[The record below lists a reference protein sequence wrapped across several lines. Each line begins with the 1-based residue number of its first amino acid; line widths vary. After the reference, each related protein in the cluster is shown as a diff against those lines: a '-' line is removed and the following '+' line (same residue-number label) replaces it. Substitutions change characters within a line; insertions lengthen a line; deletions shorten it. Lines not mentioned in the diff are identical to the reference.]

1 MTFVILPLELDAA
14 LRRQE
19 EVGKRMIEKM
29 EFLSII
35 GPKDQLD
42 RVTEKYLGKYEIQ
55 LENTVGELKNL
66 KNIVP
71 NSESNPYREW
81 IGKAQEAATIVTGPS
96 RGTGQAEKKQTGSGI
111 TPQEAVEII
120 QRADRLMEESRQQ
133 KTKLETELKKK
144 QSLLEAVRPYL
155 ELHFELSRILHF
167 KYVRFRFGRLPVSY
181 YQRLKDYLQ
190 EDDCTIFEKCRVD
203 ESYVWG
209 IYFVPASEAKKA
221 DAIYASMHFER
232 IFIEDAYQ
240 GTVDEACQTLEKE
253 IETLA
258 QEEKSLDERLANAL
272 RENGAEILEA
282 KKVIEIQSSRF
293 DIRKLAAFTRSKNET
308 FFILCGWMA
317 KKDAGK
323 LAKELEADPELFVT
337 LEENPD
343 RRVSVPPTK
352 LKNPAIIR
360 PFEMFVRMYGLPNY
374 NEFDPTLFV
383 AITYSIIFGA
393 MFGDAGQGLC
403 LLAGGFLLYH
413 FKKANLAAIIACCG
427 FFSTIF
433 GFLYGSVFGFEDVIP
448 ALWLR
453 PSEAMTNLPF
463 IGRLN
468 TVFVVTIAIGMGLIL
483 LTMVFSI
490 INACK
495 AKEYG
500 KALFDTNGAAGLVFY
515 GAVVLVVVL
524 FMTGN
529 HLPAAIALVVL
540 FVLPLLV
547 IACKEPLTQLL
558 EKKKAHLEEGPV
570 MFVVQAFFE
579 LFEVCLSYFS
589 NTLSFVRIGAFA
601 VSHAAMMQVVL
612 MLAGAENG
620 GTGNLVVIVL
630 GNIIVC
636 GMEGL
641 VVGIQVLRLQYYEFF
656 SRFYKGDGREFK
668 PYA

>member
-1 MTFVILPLELDAA
+1 
-14 LRRQE
+14 
-19 EVGKRMIEKM
+19 MIEKM

-35 GPKDQLD
+35 GPRDQLD

-81 IGKAQEAATIVTGPS
+81 IGKAQEAAAIVNGDARPGAQAQNGKKKTGAAALSP
-96 RGTGQAEKKQTGSGI
+96 E
-111 TPQEAVEII
+111 EAVEVVKA
-120 QRADRLMEESRQQ
+120 ADGLMEESHRQ
-133 KTKLETELKKK
+133 KTKLEAELKKK
-144 QSLLEAVRPYL
+144 RGLLEAIRPYL
-155 ELHFELSRILHF
+155 NLHFELSKILHF
-167 KYVRFRFGRLPVSY
+167 EYVRFRFGRLPIGY
-181 YQRLKDYLQ
+181 YQKLKDYLQ

-240 GTVDEACQTLEKE
+240 GTVDEACQTLEQE
-253 IETLA
+253 IEALAGQEKALDEKLAGDLKKDGDKILAA
-258 QEEKSLDERLANAL
+258 QE
-272 RENGAEILEA
+272 
-282 KKVIEIQSSRF
+282 VIETQSSRF

-308 FFILCGWMA
+308 FFILCGWMT
-317 KKDAGK
+317 KKDAEK
-323 LAKELEADPELFVT
+323 LGKELEADPELFVT

-343 RRVSVPPTK
+343 RRISTPPTR

-374 NEFDPTLFV
+374 NEFDPTFFV
-383 AITYSIIFGA
+383 ALTYSIIFGA

-403 LLAGGFLLYH
+403 LAVGGFLLYR
-413 FKKANLAAIIACCG
+413 FKKLNLAAIISCCG
-427 FFSTIF
+427 IFSTIF

-453 PSEAMTNLPF
+453 PTEAMTTLPF

-483 LTMVFSI
+483 LTMIFSI
-490 INACK
+490 VNAFK
-495 AKEYG
+495 SKEYG
-500 KALFDTNGAAGLVFY
+500 KALFDTNGVAGLVFY

-529 HLPAAIALVVL
+529 HLPAAAALVIL
-540 FVLPLLV
+540 FVVPLLV
-547 IACKEPLTQLL
+547 IACKEPLTRLL
-558 EKKKAHLEEGPV
+558 EKKKANLEEGPV
-570 MFVVQAFFE
+570 MFVVQSFFE

-601 VSHAAMMQVVL
+601 VSHAAMMGVVL

-620 GTGNLVVIVL
+620 GTGNLLVIIL

-641 VVGIQVLRLQYYEFF
+641 VVGIQVLRLEYYEFF

-668 PYA
+668 PYM

>member
-1 MTFVILPLELDAA
+1 
-14 LRRQE
+14 
-19 EVGKRMIEKM
+19 MIEKM

-35 GPKDQLD
+35 GPRDQLD

-81 IGKAQEAATIVTGPS
+81 IGKAQEAASIVIGAKDAAQTKGASQIRKTDAPS
-96 RGTGQAEKKQTGSGI
+96 GTLSPE
-111 TPQEAVEII
+111 EAVEAV
-120 QRADRLMEESRQQ
+120 RAADALMEESRRN
-133 KTKLETELKKK
+133 KTKLQAELKKK
-144 QSLLEAVRPYL
+144 QGLLEAIRPYL
-155 ELHFELSRILHF
+155 ELHFEISRILHF
-167 KYVRFRFGRLPVSY
+167 KYVRFRFGRLPLGY
-181 YQRLKDYLQ
+181 YQKLKEYLQ

-232 IFIEDAYQ
+232 FFIEDVYQ
-240 GTVDEACQTLEKE
+240 GTVDEACRTLE
-253 IETLA
+253 
-258 QEEKSLDERLANAL
+258 
-272 RENGAEILEA
+272 AEIGELKRQEKALDDDLAAALQKDGGRLLEA
-282 KKVIEIQSSRF
+282 KDVIEKQSARF
-293 DIRKLAAFTRSKNET
+293 DVRKLAAFTRSKKET
-308 FFILCGWMA
+308 FFILCGWMT
-317 KKDAGK
+317 KKDAARLG
-323 LAKELEADPELFVT
+323 KELEADPELFVT

-343 RRVSVPPTK
+343 RRISTPPTR
-352 LKNPAIIR
+352 LKNPALIR

-383 AITYSIIFGA
+383 ALTYSIIFGA
-393 MFGDAGQGLC
+393 MFGDVGQGLC
-403 LLAGGFLLYH
+403 LALGGFLLYR
-413 FKKANLAAIIACCG
+413 FKKINLAAIISCCG
-427 FFSTIF
+427 IFSTIF
-433 GFLYGSVFGFEDVIP
+433 GFLYGSVFGFEDVLP

-453 PSEAMTNLPF
+453 PTEAMTTLPF

-483 LTMVFSI
+483 LTMIFSI
-490 INACK
+490 VNAVRS
-495 AKEYG
+495 KEYG
-500 KALFDTNGAAGLVFY
+500 KALFDTNGVAGLVFY

-529 HLPAAIALVVL
+529 PLPAAVALVIL
-540 FVLPLLV
+540 FVVPLLV
-547 IACKEPLTQLL
+547 IACKEPLTQIL

-570 MFVVQAFFE
+570 MFVVQSFFE

-601 VSHAAMMQVVL
+601 VSHAAMMGVVL

-620 GTGNLVVIVL
+620 GTGNLIVIVL
-630 GNIIVC
+630 GNLIVC

-641 VVGIQVLRLQYYEFF
+641 VVGIQVLRLEYYEFF

-668 PYA
+668 PYM

>member
-1 MTFVILPLELDAA
+1 
-14 LRRQE
+14 
-19 EVGKRMIEKM
+19 MIEKM

-81 IGKAQEAATIVTGPS
+81 IGKAQEAAAIAA
-96 RGTGQAEKKQTGSGI
+96 GQAKPGAGGKTKNDPASAGLS
-111 TPQEAVEII
+111 PQEAMEAV
-120 QRADRLMEESRQQ
+120 QAADKLMEENHKQ
-133 KTKLETELKKK
+133 KTKLQAELKKK
-144 QSLLEAVRPYL
+144 QGLLEAVRPYL
-155 ELHFELSRILHF
+155 SLHFELSKILRF
-167 KYVRFRFGRLPVSY
+167 QYIRFRFGRLPIGY
-181 YQRLKDYLQ
+181 YQKLKEYLQ

-203 ESYVWG
+203 DSYVWG
-209 IYFVPASEAKKA
+209 IYFVPVSEAKKA

-232 IFIEDAYQ
+232 FFIEDAYQ

-253 IETLA
+253 IEALKQ
-258 QEEKSLDERLANAL
+258 QEKDLDEKLADALKKDADRLLA
-272 RENGAEILEA
+272 A
-282 KKVIEIQSSRF
+282 KDVIETQSSRF
-293 DIRKLAAFTRSKNET
+293 DIRKLAAFTRSKKET
-308 FFILCGWMA
+308 FFILCGWMT
-317 KKDAGK
+317 KRDAVK
-323 LAKELEADPELFVT
+323 LGKELEADPELFVT

-343 RRVSVPPTK
+343 RRVSVPPTR
-352 LKNPAIIR
+352 LKNPALIR

-393 MFGDAGQGLC
+393 MFGDVGQGLC
-403 LLAGGFLLYH
+403 LLIGGFLLYH
-413 FKKANLAAIIACCG
+413 FKKLNLAAIISCCG

-453 PSEAMTNLPF
+453 PTEAMTTLPF

-483 LTMVFSI
+483 LTMIFSI
-490 INACK
+490 INAFRSR
-495 AKEYG
+495 EYG
-500 KALFDTNGAAGLVFY
+500 KALFDTNGLAGLVFY

-540 FVLPLLV
+540 FVVPLLI

-558 EKKKAHLEEGPV
+558 EKKQAHLEEGPV
-570 MFVVQAFFE
+570 MFVVQSFFE

-601 VSHAAMMQVVL
+601 VSHAAMMGVVL

-620 GTGNLVVIVL
+620 GTGNLIVIVL

-641 VVGIQVLRLQYYEFF
+641 VVGIQVLRLEYYEFF

-668 PYA
+668 PYV

>member
-1 MTFVILPLELDAA
+1 
-14 LRRQE
+14 
-19 EVGKRMIEKM
+19 MIEKM

-35 GPKDQLD
+35 GPRDQLD

-81 IGKAQEAATIVTGPS
+81 IGKAQEAASIVTGAKDAAQTKGASQIRKTDAPS
-96 RGTGQAEKKQTGSGI
+96 GTLSPE
-111 TPQEAVEII
+111 EAVEAV
-120 QRADRLMEESRQQ
+120 RAADALMEESRRN
-133 KTKLETELKKK
+133 KTKLQAELKKK
-144 QSLLEAVRPYL
+144 QGLLEAIRPYL
-155 ELHFELSRILHF
+155 ELHFEISRILHF
-167 KYVRFRFGRLPVSY
+167 KYVRFRFGRLPLGY
-181 YQRLKDYLQ
+181 YQKLKEYLQ

-232 IFIEDAYQ
+232 FFIEDVYQ
-240 GTVDEACQTLEKE
+240 GTVDEACRTLEAE
-253 IETLA
+253 IEELKRQEKALDDDLA
-258 QEEKSLDERLANAL
+258 AALQKDGGRL
-272 RENGAEILEA
+272 LEA
-282 KKVIEIQSSRF
+282 KDVIEKQSARF
-293 DIRKLAAFTRSKNET
+293 DVRKLAAFTRSKKET
-308 FFILCGWMA
+308 FFILCGWMT
-317 KKDAGK
+317 KKDAARLG
-323 LAKELEADPELFVT
+323 KELEADPELFVT

-343 RRVSVPPTK
+343 RRISTPPTR
-352 LKNPAIIR
+352 LKNPALIR

-383 AITYSIIFGA
+383 ALTYSIIFGA
-393 MFGDAGQGLC
+393 MFGDVGQGLC
-403 LLAGGFLLYH
+403 LALGGFLLYR
-413 FKKANLAAIIACCG
+413 FKKINLAAIISCCG
-427 FFSTIF
+427 IFSTIF
-433 GFLYGSVFGFEDVIP
+433 GFLYGSVFGFEDVLP

-453 PSEAMTNLPF
+453 PTEAMTTLPF

-483 LTMVFSI
+483 LTMIFSI
-490 INACK
+490 VNAVRS
-495 AKEYG
+495 KEYG
-500 KALFDTNGAAGLVFY
+500 KALFDTNGVAGLVFY

-529 HLPAAIALVVL
+529 PLPAAVALVIL
-540 FVLPLLV
+540 FVVPLLV
-547 IACKEPLTQLL
+547 IACKEPLTQIL

-570 MFVVQAFFE
+570 MFVVQSFFE

-601 VSHAAMMQVVL
+601 VSHAAMMGVVL

-620 GTGNLVVIVL
+620 GTGNLIVIVL
-630 GNIIVC
+630 GNLIVC

-641 VVGIQVLRLQYYEFF
+641 VVGIQVLRLEYYEFF

-668 PYA
+668 PYM

>member
-1 MTFVILPLELDAA
+1 
-14 LRRQE
+14 
-19 EVGKRMIEKM
+19 MIEKM

-35 GPKDQLD
+35 GPRDQLD

-81 IGKAQEAATIVTGPS
+81 IGKAQEAAAIVTGKAGAS
-96 RGTGQAEKKQTGSGI
+96 TGMS
-111 TPQEAVEII
+111 PQEALEVVRE
-120 QRADRLMEESRQQ
+120 ADRLMEDSRRQ

-155 ELHFELSRILHF
+155 ELHFELSKILHF

-181 YQRLKDYLQ
+181 YQRLKEYLQ

-203 ESYVWG
+203 ETYIWG

-240 GTVDEACQTLEKE
+240 GTVDEACRTLEKE
-253 IETLA
+253 IEELA
-258 QEEKSLDERLANAL
+258 QEERTLDERLADKL
-272 RENGAEILEA
+272 RENGGRILEA
-282 KKVIEIQSSRF
+282 REVIETQSSRF
-293 DIRKLAAFTRSKNET
+293 DIRRLAAFTQSKNET
-308 FFILCGWMA
+308 FFILCGWMT
-317 KKDAGK
+317 KKDAVK
-323 LAKELEADPELFVT
+323 LGRELEADPELFVT

-343 RRVSVPPTK
+343 RRVSTPPTK

-403 LLAGGFLLYH
+403 LAIGGFLLYR
-413 FKKANLAAIIACCG
+413 FKKMNLAAIIACCG

-453 PSEAMTNLPF
+453 PAEAMTNLPF

-483 LTMVFSI
+483 LTMLFSI

-529 HLPAAIALVVL
+529 HLPAAAALVIL
-540 FVLPLLV
+540 FVVPLLI
-547 IACKEPLTQLL
+547 IACKEPLTLLL
-558 EKKKAHLEEGPV
+558 EKKKAHSEEGPV

-579 LFEVCLSYFS
+579 LCLSYFS

-620 GTGNLVVIVL
+620 ASGNLAVIIL

>member
-1 MTFVILPLELDAA
+1 
-14 LRRQE
+14 
-19 EVGKRMIEKM
+19 MIEKM

-35 GPKDQLD
+35 GPRDQLD

-81 IGKAQEAATIVTGPS
+81 IGKAQEAASIVTGAKDAAQTKGASQIRKTDAPS
-96 RGTGQAEKKQTGSGI
+96 GTLSPE
-111 TPQEAVEII
+111 EAVEAV
-120 QRADRLMEESRQQ
+120 RAADALMEESRRN
-133 KTKLETELKKK
+133 KTKLQAELKKK
-144 QSLLEAVRPYL
+144 QGLLEAIRPYL
-155 ELHFELSRILHF
+155 ELHFEISRILHF
-167 KYVRFRFGRLPVSY
+167 KYVRFRFGRLPLGY
-181 YQRLKDYLQ
+181 YQKLKEYLQ

-232 IFIEDAYQ
+232 FFIEDVYQ
-240 GTVDEACQTLEKE
+240 GTVDEACRTLE
-253 IETLA
+253 
-258 QEEKSLDERLANAL
+258 
-272 RENGAEILEA
+272 AEIDELKRQEKALDDDLAAALQKDGGRLLEA
-282 KKVIEIQSSRF
+282 KDVIEKQSARF
-293 DIRKLAAFTRSKNET
+293 DVRKLAAFTRSKKET
-308 FFILCGWMA
+308 FFILCGWMT
-317 KKDAGK
+317 KKDAARLG
-323 LAKELEADPELFVT
+323 KELEADPELFVT

-343 RRVSVPPTK
+343 RRISTPPTR
-352 LKNPAIIR
+352 LKNPALIR

-383 AITYSIIFGA
+383 ALTYSIIFGA
-393 MFGDAGQGLC
+393 MFGDVGQGLC
-403 LLAGGFLLYH
+403 LALGGFLLYR
-413 FKKANLAAIIACCG
+413 FKKINLAAIISCCG
-427 FFSTIF
+427 IFSTIF
-433 GFLYGSVFGFEDVIP
+433 GFLYGSVFGFEDVLP

-453 PSEAMTNLPF
+453 PTEAMTTLPF

-483 LTMVFSI
+483 LTMIFSI
-490 INACK
+490 VNAVRS
-495 AKEYG
+495 KEYG
-500 KALFDTNGAAGLVFY
+500 KALFDTNGVAGLVFY

-529 HLPAAIALVVL
+529 PLPAAVALVIL
-540 FVLPLLV
+540 FVVPLLV
-547 IACKEPLTQLL
+547 IACKEPLTQIL

-570 MFVVQAFFE
+570 MFVVQSFFE

-601 VSHAAMMQVVL
+601 VSHAAMMGVVL

-620 GTGNLVVIVL
+620 GTGNLIVIVL
-630 GNIIVC
+630 GNLIVC

-641 VVGIQVLRLQYYEFF
+641 VVGIQVLRLEYYEFF

-668 PYA
+668 PYM

>member
-1 MTFVILPLELDAA
+1 
-14 LRRQE
+14 
-19 EVGKRMIEKM
+19 MIEKM

-35 GPKDQLD
+35 GPRDQLD

-71 NSESNPYREW
+71 SSESNPYREW
-81 IGKAQEAATIVTGPS
+81 IGRAQEAAAIVEGRPGAGAS
-96 RGTGQAEKKQTGSGI
+96 EKKAASAGKAGTKGASAGREAAQALS
-111 TPQEAVEII
+111 PEAAVETV
-120 QRADRLMEESRQQ
+120 RWADQLMEEAKRE
-133 KTKLETELKKK
+133 KTRLQTELKKK
-144 QSLLEAVRPYL
+144 QGLLEAVRPYL

-167 KYVRFRFGRLPVSY
+167 KYVRFRFGRLPVGY
-181 YQRLKDYLQ
+181 YQKLKEYLQ

-232 IFIEDAYQ
+232 IFIEDAYP
-240 GTVDEACQTLEKE
+240 GTVDEACRALEQE
-253 IETLA
+253 IEALEGQIRQLDDDLA
-258 QEEKSLDERLANAL
+258 ARLKEDADRLLAA
-272 RENGAEILEA
+272 RA
-282 KKVIEIQSSRF
+282 VIERQSSRF
-293 DIRKLAAFTRSKNET
+293 DIRRLAAFTRSKNET

-317 KKDAGK
+317 KKDAVRLG
-323 LAKELEADPELFVT
+323 KELEADPELFVT

-343 RRVSVPPTK
+343 RRTSVPPTR
-352 LKNPAIIR
+352 LKNPALIR

-383 AITYSIIFGA
+383 ALTYSIIFGA
-393 MFGDAGQGLC
+393 MFGDVGQGLC
-403 LLAGGFLLYH
+403 LALGGFLLYR
-413 FKKANLAAIIACCG
+413 FKKANLAAILSCCG
-427 FFSTIF
+427 IFSTLF
-433 GFLYGSVFGFEDVIP
+433 GFLYGSLFGFEDVLP

-453 PSEAMTNLPF
+453 PTEAMTNLPF

-490 INACK
+490 INAVRS
-495 AKEYG
+495 KEYG
-500 KALFDTNGAAGLVFY
+500 KALFDTNGVAGLVFY

-529 HLPAAIALVVL
+529 PLPAAIALVVL
-540 FVLPLLV
+540 FVVPLLV

-558 EKKKAHLEEGPV
+558 EKRKAHLEEGPV
-570 MFVVQAFFE
+570 MFVVQSFFE

-601 VSHAAMMQVVL
+601 VSHAAMMGVVL

-620 GTGNLVVIVL
+620 GTGNLLVIVL

-641 VVGIQVLRLQYYEFF
+641 VVGIQVLRLEYYEFF

-668 PYA
+668 PYQ

>member
-1 MTFVILPLELDAA
+1 
-14 LRRQE
+14 
-19 EVGKRMIEKM
+19 MIEKM

-35 GPKDQLD
+35 GPRDQLD

-55 LENTVGELKNL
+55 LENTMGELKNL

-81 IGKAQEAATIVTGPS
+81 IGKAQEAAAVVAGPQKA
-96 RGTGQAEKKQTGSGI
+96 GTQMKREDTSGSLS
-111 TPQEAVEII
+111 PDEAVEAV
-120 QRADRLMEESRQQ
+120 RAADALMEENRRN
-133 KTKLETELKKK
+133 KTRLQTELKKK
-144 QSLLEAVRPYL
+144 QGLLEAIRPYL
-155 ELHFELSRILHF
+155 ELHFEISRILHF
-167 KYVRFRFGRLPVSY
+167 QYVRFRFGRLPIGY
-181 YQRLKDYLQ
+181 YQKLKEYLQ

-232 IFIEDAYQ
+232 FFIEDVYQ
-240 GTVDEACQTLEKE
+240 GTVDEACRTLEEE
-253 IETLA
+253 IENLKR
-258 QEEKSLDERLANAL
+258 QEKALDDDLTAAL
-272 RENGAEILEA
+272 KKDGRRILEA
-282 KKVIEIQSSRF
+282 RDVIEKQSARF
-293 DIRKLAAFTRSKNET
+293 DVRKLAAFTRSKKET
-308 FFILCGWMA
+308 FFILCGWMT
-317 KKDAGK
+317 KKDAVRLG
-323 LAKELEADPELFVT
+323 KELEADPELFVT

-343 RRVSVPPTK
+343 RRISTPPTR

-383 AITYSIIFGA
+383 ALTYSIIFGA
-393 MFGDAGQGLC
+393 MFGDVGQGLC
-403 LLAGGFLLYH
+403 LALGGFLLYR
-413 FKKANLAAIIACCG
+413 FKKINLAAIISCCG
-427 FFSTIF
+427 IFSTIF
-433 GFLYGSVFGFEDVIP
+433 GFLYGSVFGFEDVLP

-453 PSEAMTNLPF
+453 PTEAMTTLPF

-483 LTMVFSI
+483 LTMIFSI
-490 INACK
+490 VNAVRS
-495 AKEYG
+495 KEYG
-500 KALFDTNGAAGLVFY
+500 KALFDTNGVAGLVFY

-529 HLPAAIALVVL
+529 PLPAAAALVIL
-540 FVLPLLV
+540 FVVPLLV
-547 IACKEPLTQLL
+547 IACKEPLTRIL

-570 MFVVQAFFE
+570 MFVVQSFFE

-601 VSHAAMMQVVL
+601 VSHAAMMGVVL

-620 GTGNLVVIVL
+620 GTGNLIVIVL
-630 GNIIVC
+630 GNLIVC

-641 VVGIQVLRLQYYEFF
+641 VVGIQVLRLEYYEFF

-668 PYA
+668 PYM